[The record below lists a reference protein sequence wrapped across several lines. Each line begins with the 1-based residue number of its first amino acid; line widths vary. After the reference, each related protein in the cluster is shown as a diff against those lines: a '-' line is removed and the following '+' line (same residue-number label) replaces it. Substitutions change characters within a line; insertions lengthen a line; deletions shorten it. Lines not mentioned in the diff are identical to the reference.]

1 MDGPFRAVRPVG
13 GGVKTLRQA
22 PGVHGRFIFGRV
34 DMHFSLWKVR
44 QTAGVIEV
52 EMGQYDVADVLP
64 GKAQPG
70 YLPYGTISS

>member
-1 MDGPFRAVRPVG
+1 
-13 GGVKTLRQA
+13 
-22 PGVHGRFIFGRV
+22 
-34 DMHFSLWKVR
+34 MHFSLWKVR